1 MKKSCVAFLWI
12 LCVLNAQSQD
22 RSAELVIPIGHT
34 SGITSV
40 DISPDGRYY
49 LTGSLDRTAKIWD
62 RNGYEIRTLVGHEN
76 NVLAVAFSP
85 VTELDPLG
93 GKFILTGSS
102 DRTAILWDKF
112 GNKLGT
118 FKDPASKADVTTV
131 AFSPNGK
138 ELLIG
143 LKDGSARILN
153 DSCKEIFR
161 FQHKN
166 ELHAVAYSPKGD
178 YILTA
183 CADQTAV
190 LWKRKDNNR
199 PFRTFAGHKA
209 AVLSIA
215 FSSTGD
221 TILTGGADGG
231 AKLWTVSGQK
241 IRDFDHAAMVHC
253 VSWAYADGQPQIITG
268 SSDGTF
274 KVWNLGS
281 QMATPVRLYN
291 RSLDALKLSSD
302 GKLLLSGSGANPVA
316 KIAQL
321 DGNTLGRLSGY
332 TSSITSLAI
341 SPDGSSLLV
350 GHADSTAKIWDLS
363 NQTITAVQHPGRL
376 ESVAFSPINAE
387 DSIGGKIILTGCEDN
402 ICRVQNR
409 SDKTIQPL
417 APANMGVFSLDG
429 RFALTGSAEGAT
441 KLWDLATMNSSPVEH
456 SERSVTALAFSPV
469 PGSKAFAIG
478 AFSGSVVY
486 WDSIG
491 AVPVS
496 FKLSPPAPIN
506 ALAFSAD
513 GNALVCGSKS
523 GQTEIRNIAG
533 KQLKAY
539 PNRNRGIQPIRALA
553 YAPRGSR
560 TAVGAGSVLRATGKN
575 AELWNI
581 TTDEI
586 ISFKGHVSVVS
597 AVAFSPQGDLVYTG
611 SEDGTVKIWDAASG
625 KEIATLVSIGNSDWA
640 ITTPPGLYDASP
652 AAMKRMHY
660 VVGMDVVVLR
670 QIKERFW
677 DPGLMAKVTGF
688 SQDTIRS
695 LPDLGNVPMYPEIN
709 MKIEGNKLNIRL
721 VERNGGLGRVSLYI
735 NNKRIETDIN
745 PGRVLKLAPID
756 LDQDKYIGL
765 YRSDTANTI
774 GITTYNAGNWL
785 RSPVIELPYQPVGA
799 RGTNTNNP
807 NLSPSDCKSSKPHL
821 YLIVV
826 GTSKYQDA
834 SKNLAYPDHDATEM
848 AMALS
853 SAGKAMLGAENVH
866 LQLLSTAGGNTT
878 LSSKENIR
886 AAFEAFAQ
894 KATPCDVLVV
904 YFSGHGSTWASD
916 AIKKSF
922 YYLTKDISSEKL
934 RDADIRNAYAISD
947 ADLETWLNKI
957 RAQKQVLII
966 DACNSGQAASIIGG
980 IGQRDLATQNFAMGI
995 LNDRTGALIMTGSL
1009 ADMVSFEANKYGHGL
1024 LTYSLLKGMS
1034 GPGLKSGK
1042 IVDVMTLFQH
1052 ARQEVPILAER
1063 IKQKQTPVIA
1073 SGGDS
1078 FPIGIVDSSVHI
1090 TLLEEKPVFIQSKF
1104 ILLSNNYFNDTLGG
1118 IGLAKSLNN
1127 YFFEQN
1133 AKGAEAKYVFYDIP
1147 ELTEGYSVKGTYEIV
1162 GKIVQIKGN
1171 LFKGDKQIGASFEVS
1186 TENKLI
1192 KARGEILKIILP
1204 RISKS

>member
-1 MKKSCVAFLWI
+1 MQKSWVALFW
-12 LCVLNAQSQD
+12 VLGMLTAHAQD
-22 RSAELVIPIGHT
+22 RRAELVIPMGHT
-34 SGITSV
+34 SGITAV

-62 RNGYEIRTLVGHEN
+62 RDAHEIRTLVGHEN

-85 VTELDPLG
+85 VTETDPLG
-93 GKFILTGSS
+93 GKYILTGSS

-118 FKDPASKADVTTV
+118 FKDPVSKADVTAV

-143 LKDGSARILN
+143 LKDGTARILN
-153 DSCKEIFR
+153 DSCREIIR

-166 ELHAVAYSPKGD
+166 ELHAIAYSPNGD

-183 CADQTAV
+183 CADHTAV
-190 LWKRKDNNR
+190 LWKRKDNSL
-199 PFRTFAGHKA
+199 PFRTFTGHKA

-215 FSSTGD
+215 YSSTGD

-241 IRDFDHAAMVHC
+241 IRDFEHAAMVHC
-253 VSWAYADGQPQIITG
+253 VSWAYPDGQPKIITG
-268 SSDGTF
+268 SSDGTL
-274 KVWNLGS
+274 KVWNLKDQAVS
-281 QMATPVRLYN
+281 PVRLLP
-291 RSLDALKLSSD
+291 RALDAFKLSSD
-302 GKLLLSGSGANPVA
+302 GKFLLSGSGLNNAA
-316 KIAQL
+316 KISQL
-321 DGNTLGRLSGY
+321 NGNPLRSLVGY
-332 TSSITSLAI
+332 TSAITSLAI

-350 GHADSTAKIWDLS
+350 GQADSTAKVWDLA
-363 NQTITAVQHPGRL
+363 NQTVTAIKHPGRL
-376 ESVAFSPINAE
+376 ESVAFSPKNE
-387 DSIGGKIILTGCEDN
+387 VDSVGGKMILTGCEDN
-402 ICRVQNR
+402 LCRIQDHL
-409 SDKTIQPL
+409 DKTIQPFG
-417 APANMGVFSLDG
+417 PANMGVFSLDG
-429 RFALTGSAEGAT
+429 RLALTGSTDGAT
-441 KLWDLATMNSSPVEH
+441 KLWDLATMKSTPILH
-456 SERSVTALAFSPV
+456 SERSVMALAFSPA

-478 AFSGSVVY
+478 GYGGSVVY

-496 FKLSPPAPIN
+496 FKLSPPAPIH

-513 GNALVCGSKS
+513 GKTLVCGSKS
-523 GQTEIRNIAG
+523 GQTELRDIAG
-533 KQLKAY
+533 KQLKTY
-539 PNRNRGIQPIRALA
+539 PNRNRGIQPILALA
-553 YAPRGSR
+553 FSPRGKKT
-560 TAVGAGSVLRATGKN
+560 TAGGGLVLRSTGKN

-586 ISFKGHVSVVS
+586 ITFKGHVSSVT
-597 AVAFSPQGDLVYTG
+597 AVAFSPQGELVYTG

-625 KEIATLVSIGNSDWA
+625 KEIATLVSIGNAEWA

-652 AAMKRMHY
+652 AAMKLMHY

-695 LPDLGNVPMYPEIN
+695 LPDLGNVPMYPEVTL
-709 MKIEGNKLNIRL
+709 KIEGNKLYISL
-721 VERNGGLGRVSLYI
+721 LERSGGLGRVSLYI
-735 NNKRIETDIN
+735 NNKRIETDLN
-745 PGRVLKLAPID
+745 PGRLLKIAPID

-774 GITTYNAGNWL
+774 GIAAYNAGNWL
-785 RSPVIELPYQPVGA
+785 RSPAFELPYSPVGA
-799 RGTNTNNP
+799 RGTNNGNP
-807 NLSPSDCKSSKPHL
+807 GLAPSDCKSNKPHL

-834 SKNLAYPDHDATEM
+834 SKNLAYPDHDAAEM
-848 AMALS
+848 AKALS
-853 SAGKAMLGAENVH
+853 SAGKAMLGAQNVH
-866 LQLLSTAGGNTT
+866 LQLLSTAGGDIT

-922 YYLTKDISSEKL
+922 YYLTKDISSERL
-934 RDADIRNAYAISD
+934 RDADVRKAYAISD
-947 ADLETWLNKI
+947 ADLETWLNQI

-966 DACNSGQAASIIGG
+966 DACNSGQAATIIGG
-980 IGQRDLATQNFAMGI
+980 IGHRDLATQNFAMGI
-995 LNDRTGALIMTGSL
+995 LTDRTGALIMTGSL

-1034 GPGLKSGK
+1034 GPGLQNGK
-1042 IVDVMTLFQH
+1042 LVDVMTLFLH
-1052 ARQEVPILAER
+1052 ARQEVPMLAER

-1090 TLLEEKPVFIQSKF
+1090 AVLEEKPVFIQSKF
-1104 ILLSNNYFNDTLGG
+1104 TLLTNNYFNDTLGG

-1133 AKGAEAKYVFYDIP
+1133 ARGAAAKYVFYNIP
-1147 ELTEGYSVKGTYEIV
+1147 ELADGYSVQGTYEIA
-1162 GKIVQIKGN
+1162 GKTVKIKGN
-1171 LFKGDKQIGASFEVS
+1171 LFKGDKQIGASFEINS
-1186 TENKLI
+1186 ENDLI

-1204 RISKS
+1204 RIVKS

>member
-1 MKKSCVAFLWI
+1 MKMSCVTIFWI
-12 LCVLNAQSQD
+12 LCVLKVQSQD
-22 RSAELVIPIGHT
+22 QRAELVIPIGHT
-34 SGITSV
+34 SGITAV
-40 DISPDGRYY
+40 DISPDGSYY
-49 LTGSLDRTAKIWD
+49 LTGSLDRTTKIWD
-62 RNGYEIRTLVGHEN
+62 RNGHEIRTLVGHEN

-85 VTELDPLG
+85 VTETDPIG
-93 GKFILTGSS
+93 GKYILTGSS

-118 FKDPASKADVTTV
+118 FKDPASKADVTAV

-138 ELLIG
+138 EMLIG
-143 LKDGSARILN
+143 LKDGTARILN

-166 ELHAVAYSPKGD
+166 ELHAVAYSPNGD

-190 LWKRKDNNR
+190 LWRRKDNSL

-215 FSSTGD
+215 FSKTGD

-231 AKLWTVSGQK
+231 AKLWMVSGRK
-241 IRDFDHAAMVHC
+241 IRDFEHAAMVHC
-253 VSWAYADGQPQIITG
+253 VSWAYVDGHPKIVTG
-268 SSDGTF
+268 STEGTLKAWSLSDQ
-274 KVWNLGS
+274 S
-281 QMATPVRLYN
+281 ATPVRLYP
-291 RSLDALKLSSD
+291 RSLDAFKLSSD
-302 GKLLLSGSGANPVA
+302 GKFLLSGSGANTTA
-316 KIAQL
+316 KISQL
-321 DGNTLGRLSGY
+321 NGNTLGLLTGY
-332 TSSITSLAI
+332 TSAITSLAI
-341 SPDGSSLLV
+341 SPDGSTLLV
-350 GHADSTAKIWDLS
+350 GHADSTAKIWDLA

-376 ESVAFSPINAE
+376 ESVAFSPINSN

-409 SDKTIQPL
+409 SDKTVQPL
-417 APANMGVFSLDG
+417 TQANKGVFSLDG
-429 RFALTGSAEGAT
+429 RFALTGNVDGTT
-441 KLWDLATMNSSPVEH
+441 KLWDLATMKSTPIQH
-456 SERSVTALAFSPV
+456 LERSVTALAFSPV

-478 AFSGSVVY
+478 GYSGSVMY

-496 FKLSPPAPIN
+496 FKLMPPAPIN
-506 ALAFSAD
+506 ALTFSAD
-513 GNALVCGSKS
+513 GKTLVCGSKS
-523 GQTEIRNIAG
+523 GQTEIRDIAG
-533 KQLKAY
+533 KQLKTY
-539 PNRNRGIQPIRALA
+539 PNRNRGIQPIRAIA
-553 YAPRGSR
+553 FSPREKK
-560 TAVGAGSVLRATGKN
+560 TTAGSGLVLRSAGKN

-586 ISFKGHVSVVS
+586 ITFKGHVSEVS
-597 AVAFSPQGDLVYTG
+597 AVAFSPQGELVYTG

-625 KEIATLVSIGNSDWA
+625 KEIATLASIGNSDWA

-652 AAMKRMHY
+652 AAMKLMHY
-660 VVGMDVVVLR
+660 VVGMDVVILR

-695 LPDLGNVPMYPEIN
+695 LPDLGNVPMYPEIS
-709 MKIEGNKLNIRL
+709 MKIEGNKLKISL
-721 VERNGGLGRVSLYI
+721 VERNGGLGRLSLYI

-745 PGRVLKLAPID
+745 PDRLLKLAPID

-765 YRSDTANTI
+765 YRSDTANMI
-774 GITTYNAGNWL
+774 GIAAYNAGNWL
-785 RSPVIELPYQPVGA
+785 RSPAFELPYQPVGA
-799 RGTNTNNP
+799 RGTNNGNP
-807 NLSPSDCKSSKPHL
+807 NLAPSDCKSNKPHL

-834 SKNLAYPDHDATEM
+834 SKNLAYPDHDAAEM
-848 AMALS
+848 AKALS
-853 SAGKAMLGAENVH
+853 SAGKAMLGAQNVH
-866 LQLLSTAGGNTT
+866 LQLLSTAGGDIPI
-878 LSSKENIR
+878 SSKENIR

-894 KATPCDVLVV
+894 KATPCDALVV
-904 YFSGHGSTWASD
+904 YFSGHGSTWAND

-934 RDADIRNAYAISD
+934 RDADIRKAYAISD
-947 ADLETWLNKI
+947 ADLETWLNQI

-966 DACNSGQAASIIGG
+966 DACNSGQAATIIGG

-1034 GPGLKSGK
+1034 GPGLQNGK
-1042 IVDVMTLFQH
+1042 LVDVMTLFLH

-1104 ILLSNNYFNDTLGG
+1104 TLLSNNYFNDTLGG

-1133 AKGAEAKYVFYDIP
+1133 AKGAEAKYVYYDIP
-1147 ELTEGYSVKGTYEIV
+1147 ELTDGYSVKGTYEIA
-1162 GKIVQIKGN
+1162 GKTVQIKGN

-1186 TENKLI
+1186 TENNLI

-1204 RISKS
+1204 RIAKP